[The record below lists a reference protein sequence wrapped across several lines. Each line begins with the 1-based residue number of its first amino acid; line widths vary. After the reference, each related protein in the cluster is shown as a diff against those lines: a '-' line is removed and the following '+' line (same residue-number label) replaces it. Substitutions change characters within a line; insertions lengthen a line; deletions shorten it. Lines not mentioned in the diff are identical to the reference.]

1 MLKFNIDGVDYPVD
15 RLSETAQAQ
24 LRSLQFTEAQ
34 LQKLRNE
41 VAVFETA
48 RAAYVAALKAEVAR
62 AGGGGV
68 GAVGGPGAEPG

>member
-1 MLKFNIDGVDYPVD
+1 MLKFTIDGLDYQAES
-15 RLSETAQAQ
+15 LSEKGQAQ

-48 RAAYVAALKAEVAR
+48 RGAYIAALKAEIAR
-62 AGGGGV
+62 AAAQGDQT
-68 GAVGGPGAEPG
+68 A

>member
-48 RAAYVAALKAEVAR
+48 RAAYVAALKAEIAR
-62 AGGGGV
+62 AGGV
-68 GAVGGPGAEPG
+68 GDRAVAGPGGQPG

>member
-1 MLKFNIDGVDYPVD
+1 MLNFNIDGIDYPVD

-48 RAAYVAALKAEVAR
+48 RAAYAAALKAEIAR
-62 AGGGGV
+62 AAGVGGGA
-68 GAVGGPGAEPG
+68 GAGGEPG

>member
-1 MLKFNIDGVDYPVD
+1 MLRFTIDGVDYQVES
-15 RLSETAQAQ
+15 LSEKGQAQ

-48 RAAYVAALKAEVAR
+48 RGAYMAALKAEIAR
-62 AGGGGV
+62 SGGRSE
-68 GAVGGPGAEPG
+68 AAL

>member
-48 RAAYVAALKAEVAR
+48 RAAYVAALKAEIAR
-62 AGGGGV
+62 AGGVGV
-68 GAVGGPGAEPG
+68 GAGAGPVGEPG

>member
-1 MLKFNIDGVDYPVD
+1 MIRLAIDGLDYHVEN
-15 RLSETAQAQ
+15 LSEKGQAQ

-48 RAAYVAALKAEVAR
+48 RGAYIAALKAEIAL
-62 AGGGGV
+62 AGGGGS
-68 GAVGGPGAEPG
+68 GAGAGGELG

>member
-1 MLKFNIDGVDYPVD
+1 MLKFIIDGIGYQVDS
-15 RLSETAQAQ
+15 LSDKGQAQ

-48 RAAYVAALKAEVAR
+48 RGAYIAALKAEIAR
-62 AGGGGV
+62 AGAQGDHR
-68 GAVGGPGAEPG
+68 A